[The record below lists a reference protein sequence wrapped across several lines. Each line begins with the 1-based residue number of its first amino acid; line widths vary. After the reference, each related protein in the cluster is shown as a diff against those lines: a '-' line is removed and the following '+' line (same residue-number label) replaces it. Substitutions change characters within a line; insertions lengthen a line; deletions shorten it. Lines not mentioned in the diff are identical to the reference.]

1 MTSDRQLAAN
11 RANARRSTGPKTAAG
26 KMRSAGNARR
36 HGLTAPLETSAL
48 RAWYRLILADPSASP
63 DPLERDPRRR
73 AARDLAEAEAQL
85 QRVRLAEEQYFR
97 NPVGDLSRAEREMID
112 ADDVLLAGAEYA
124 GWDKRGLWLQD
135 RVRKMMHRAT
145 VRRLTSQKRLGRL
158 LARYRGE
165 AEARRR
171 TALRH
176 WIGEITKRTQ
186 LQP

>member
-1 MTSDRQLAAN
+1 MTTRRQLAAN

-26 KMRSAGNARR
+26 KVRSAGNAWR
-36 HGLTAPLETSAL
+36 HGLTTPPESRAL

-85 QRVRLAEEQYFR
+85 QRVRLAEEQYFL
-97 NPVGDLSRAEREMID
+97 NPEGDLSRGEREMIETGD
-112 ADDVLLAGAEYA
+112 MLMDEAEYS
-124 GWDKRGLWLQD
+124 GWDKTGRRLMD
-135 RVRKMMHRAT
+135 RVSKMIQRET
-145 VRRLTSQKRLGRL
+145 ERRQKSQERLGRV

-171 TALRH
+171 RALRR
-176 WIGEITKRTQ
+176 WIEEITKRTQ
-186 LQP
+186 IQP

>member
-1 MTSDRQLAAN
+1 MTSGRQLAAN

-26 KMRSAGNARR
+26 KVRSAGNARR
-36 HGLTAPLETSAL
+36 HGLTAPLEVGAL

-63 DPLERDPRRR
+63 DPLERDPCRR

-97 NPVGDLSRAEREMID
+97 NPEGDLSQAELELVETRDLLLGAVE
-112 ADDVLLAGAEYA
+112 DV
-124 GWDKRGLWLQD
+124 GWDKQWERLME
-135 RVRKMMHRAT
+135 RTSKMIMRET
-145 VRRLTSQKRLGRL
+145 VRRQKSQERLGRT

-171 TALRH
+171 AALRR
-176 WIGEITKRTQ
+176 WIEEITKRTQ

>member
-1 MTSDRQLAAN
+1 MTTRRQLAAN

-26 KMRSAGNARR
+26 KVRSAGNARR

-48 RAWYRLILADPSASP
+48 RAWYRVILADPSASP

-85 QRVRLAEEQYFR
+85 QRVRLAEEQYLLD
-97 NPVGDLSRAEREMID
+97 PEGDLSRAELELIET
-112 ADDVLLAGAEYA
+112 DDLMQDVAEYA
-124 GWDKRGLWLQD
+124 GWDRRGRWLMD
-135 RVRKMMHRAT
+135 RVSKMM
-145 VRRLTSQKRLGRL
+145 RRETERRRKSQERLGRT

-171 TALRH
+171 TALRR

>member
-1 MTSDRQLAAN
+1 MTSRRQLAAN

-26 KMRSAGNARR
+26 KVRSAGNARR
-36 HGLTAPLETSAL
+36 HGLTAPPEMGAL

-85 QRVRLAEEQYFR
+85 QRVRLAEEQVLL
-97 NPVGDLSRAEREMID
+97 NPEGDLSRGERDMID
-112 ADDVLLAGAEYA
+112 AEGILLAGAEYS
-124 GWDKRGLWLQD
+124 GWDRRGRWLMD
-135 RVRKMMHRAT
+135 RVSKMM
-145 VRRLTSQKRLGRL
+145 RRETERRQKSQERLGRTL
-158 LARYRGE
+158 TRYRGE

-171 TALRH
+171 KALRR